1 MTVLPKILTFCLPLA
16 FVACQATPA
25 MLAKKEL
32 APVPASLADQ
42 LPSDTVLFFAMPDVP
57 AMRANMGKSTMLK
70 MYREPEMQE
79 FLSGG
84 LELLDEAWVEL
95 RAQAD
100 MQGIPPSLM
109 SWDNLR
115 SFEMGMALRAAPG
128 QANPFDAPPHMQAL
142 ARLNLA
148 PGVGVVVFDLMVKM
162 GANHNLTVEQGQGR
176 RTVTVVN
183 EMEEGSPLIL
193 KVHGYDDAVMLEFT
207 WGAPG
212 AGRLSDNPAY
222 RRAWHRNA
230 IAGTAAFGFLQVQDV
245 ATLIHD
251 GLSAEEP
258 AVAEMMGEFFTS
270 VMQPIEAVAFASGWN
285 DAGSFTNASLDLKE
299 NAGELWKSAPFD
311 RGLAAHIPAAAT
323 SFSIASTN
331 SGPWMQMMMR
341 TLDRVGAYVPPESP
355 MSLNQ
360 VLAMSVPEV
369 HGWIYGAHRP
379 ELDRALASF
388 GTASFSYTVPT
399 SGLSADSYTFV
410 QLADPE
416 GMSAVLE
423 QLMPRLREILKTSE
437 APLQLEMR
445 RTKRKTTQP
454 DGSVVESA
462 GPAYYWIEFEFP
474 PEVAQVAAIV
484 GQVFKPSFGIAPEG
498 WLVFS
503 MNKDSVSRIL
513 RDGMV
518 KPEHNILENQEAAKF
533 LTAAHKDAHA
543 VSWSDPRP
551 AASAALGLVSGFIP
565 MLGGMLGENADQIP
579 FDLTKFPAAEVF
591 VRNMRTDEAVSYAWL
606 GDFRSSLTGNFGFAD
621 LFSVVGALVSI
632 APPFIGL
639 AQSMVEGMPAGELPP
654 DPGMIEF

>member
-1 MTVLPKILTFCLPLA
+1 MPALPKLLTFVLPLA
-16 FVACQATPA
+16 FAACQATPA
-25 MLAKKEL
+25 MLAKQEL
-32 APVPASLADQ
+32 EPVPASLADQ
-42 LPSDTVLFFAMPDVP
+42 LPGDTVLYFAIPDVN

-70 MYREPEMQE
+70 IYREPEMQS

-100 MQGIPPSLM
+100 AQGIPPSLL
-109 SWDNLR
+109 SWDNLHG
-115 SFEMGMALRAAPG
+115 FEMGVALRTAPG
-128 QANPFDAPPHMQAL
+128 QANPFDAPPHVQAL

-148 PGVGVVVFDLMVKM
+148 PGVGDVVFDLLVKM
-162 GANHNLTVEQGQGR
+162 GANHNPQVVQGEGR

-183 EMEEGSPLIL
+183 EMEEGSPLTL
-193 KVHGYDDAVMLEFT
+193 KVHGYSDAVMMEFT

-212 AGRLSDNPAY
+212 AGRLADAPSY

-230 IAGTAAFGFLQVQDV
+230 VAGTAVFSYLQVQGV
-245 ATLIHD
+245 ANLLHAGIT
-251 GLSAEEP
+251 AEEP

-285 DAGSFTNASLDLKE
+285 DAGSFTNATLDLKE
-299 NAGELWKSAPFD
+299 NPGELWKTTPID
-311 RGLAAHIPAAAT
+311 RGLAAHVPAGAT
-323 SFSIASTN
+323 SFAIASSNT
-331 SGPWMQMMMR
+331 GPWMQMTMR
-341 TLDRVGAYVPPESP
+341 TLDRVGAFVPPDSP
-355 MSLNQ
+355 MSLGQILN
-360 VLAMSVPEV
+360 MSVPEV
-369 HGWIYGAHRP
+369 HSWIYGAHRP
-379 ELDRALASF
+379 ELDRAIASL

-399 SGLSADSYTFV
+399 SGLASDSYTFV
-410 QLADPE
+410 ELSDPE

-445 RTKRKTTQP
+445 RTKRKTTQA
-454 DGSVVESA
+454 DGTVVESA

-474 PEVAQVAAIV
+474 PEVAQIAAIV

-518 KPEHNILENQEAAKF
+518 KPEHNILENAEAAKF
-533 LTAAHKDAHA
+533 LAGAHKDAHA

-565 MLGGMLGENADQIP
+565 MLGGMLGENAAQLP
-579 FDLTKFPAAEVF
+579 VDLTAFPAAEVF
-591 VRNMRTDEAVSYAWL
+591 VRNMRTDEAVAYAWL
-606 GDFRSSLTGNFGFAD
+606 GDFRSSLTGNLGFAD
-621 LFSVVGALVSI
+621 LFSVIGAVVSV
-632 APPFIGL
+632 APPFVGL
-639 AQSMVEGMPAGELPP
+639 AQSMMQDAAEGVP
-654 DPGMIEF
+654 DPEAGMIEF